1 MNLENVLS
9 LAAHGHPWLLQAKSG
24 KVQSFSK
31 FQAELRAQ
39 HKQSKGSRHK
49 PKRDKQHHSDK
60 PDMPKAKVSAAGNH
74 ADSIQVSWM
83 ADCVS
88 FCDFFLKCCRNF

>member
-1 MNLENVLS
+1 MLS
-9 LAAHGHPWLLQAKSG
+9 RAAQGECQLLQAKSG

-49 PKRDKQHHSDK
+49 HKRDKQHHSDK
-60 PDMPKAKVSAAGNH
+60 PDTPRAAPSAAGNH
-74 ADSIQVSWM
+74 ADNTQVSWM
-83 ADCVS
+83 VAREVMVILCFDHV
-88 FCDFFLKCCRNF
+88 L